1 MWGGPGHASVL
12 GILGR
17 ARELL
22 KGLNVFVIRMGI
34 SRRDQCS
41 PWRERILAFLLQVLL
56 ASVPGAARRDMT
68 SPEERKMHVSR

>member
-1 MWGGPGHASVL
+1 MEASVVDCGSL
-12 GILGR
+12 ADVGT
-17 ARELL
+17 RELL